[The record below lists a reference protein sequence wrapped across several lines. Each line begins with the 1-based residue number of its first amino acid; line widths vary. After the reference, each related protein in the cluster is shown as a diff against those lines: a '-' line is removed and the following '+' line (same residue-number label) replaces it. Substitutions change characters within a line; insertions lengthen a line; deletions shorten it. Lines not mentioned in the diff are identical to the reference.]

1 MKHHDPEHLRQLL
14 ETKVCPKGEL
24 FGVDLSKAGLSKAVL
39 YSSDVREATL
49 AKANLANAEVREAH
63 RGG

>member
-24 FGVDLSKAGLSKAVL
+24 FGVDLSKADLSKAVL
-39 YSSDVREATL
+39 YSSDLREANCP
-49 AKANLANAEVREAH
+49 KPI
-63 RGG
+63 